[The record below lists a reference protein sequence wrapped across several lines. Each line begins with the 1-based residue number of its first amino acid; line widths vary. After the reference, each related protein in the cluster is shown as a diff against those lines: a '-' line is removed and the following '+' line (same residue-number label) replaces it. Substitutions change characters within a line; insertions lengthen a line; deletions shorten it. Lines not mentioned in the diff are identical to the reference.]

1 MYGPL
6 HTFVLFWRW
15 KCMDR
20 HILYITTYTR
30 EQYDNFN
37 LGYSQSA
44 IHVVVLKHVGLI
56 RVQTRIPANVQETE
70 LCCNTPQNSQSRMQQ
85 LQDLLD
91 QGELLTWAGG
101 LCRPSLVLFSMANP
115 AMAIRSLVDLPAC
128 FPGLFGR
135 QFTPSIGRSIVR
147 RESPLLPSP
156 LSPPSKQS
164 QALTIHLVA
173 LHIFIRTTLHCVCN
187 HKKLCCHPWI
197 ASK

>member
-1 MYGPL
+1 
-6 HTFVLFWRW
+6 
-15 KCMDR
+15 MDR

-91 QGELLTWAGG
+91 QGEL
-101 LCRPSLVLFSMANP
+101 
-115 AMAIRSLVDLPAC
+115 
-128 FPGLFGR
+128 
-135 QFTPSIGRSIVR
+135 
-147 RESPLLPSP
+147 
-156 LSPPSKQS
+156 
-164 QALTIHLVA
+164 
-173 LHIFIRTTLHCVCN
+173 RT
-187 HKKLCCHPWI
+187 
-197 ASK
+197 